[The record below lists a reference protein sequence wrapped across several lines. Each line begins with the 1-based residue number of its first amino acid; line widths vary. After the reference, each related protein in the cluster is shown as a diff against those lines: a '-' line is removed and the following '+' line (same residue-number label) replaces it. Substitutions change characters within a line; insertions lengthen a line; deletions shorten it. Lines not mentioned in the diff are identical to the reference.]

1 MFDEKTL
8 SGNGEEASPRALS
21 SVPLNYIPIVCGI
34 SSNRLHILYLNML
47 SFMDSVVG
55 KSLATIETLLKVLG
69 NLKKQRA
76 DIFDHGIRKIVR
88 AIETR

>member
-1 MFDEKTL
+1 
-8 SGNGEEASPRALS
+8 
-21 SVPLNYIPIVCGI
+21 
-34 SSNRLHILYLNML
+34 
-47 SFMDSVVG
+47 MDSVVG

-76 DIFDHGIRKIVR
+76 DIFDHGICKIVR